1 MNALE
6 VIMPM
11 IVLGLAFALK
21 LFIDR
26 TASIPDTISS
36 TLELPVDITFLS
48 ISLIVGFTIAPS
60 GETKEG
66 LAWFALYVLVAIFI
80 VFIWRRSVK
89 CFESNSHKSA
99 FWLGALNYLISI
111 TAIVHS
117 IKLVTG
123 VASGTL

>member
-1 MNALE
+1 MHALE
-6 VIMPM
+6 IIMPI

-26 TASIPDTISS
+26 TASLPDAISS
-36 TLELPVDITFLS
+36 TLELPVDITFLA

-60 GETKEG
+60 GETKVG
-66 LAWFALYVLVAIFI
+66 LAWFAFYVLGVIFI
-80 VFIWRRSVK
+80 VFIWRRSIK
-89 CFESNSHKSA
+89 CFETNSHKTA
-99 FWLGALNYLISI
+99 FFLGALNYLISI

-117 IKLVTG
+117 IKLVTE